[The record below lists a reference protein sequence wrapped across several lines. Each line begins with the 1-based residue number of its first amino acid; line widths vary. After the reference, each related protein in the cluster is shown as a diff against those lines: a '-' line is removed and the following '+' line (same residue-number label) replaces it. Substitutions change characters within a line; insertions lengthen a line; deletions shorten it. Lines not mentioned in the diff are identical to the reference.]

1 MPGVHWDI
9 CVATRPAMNRTETR
23 LQIALVHW
31 FRMRQIPIRERGEE
45 LELFDYQPHPPTRS
59 PGGDRH

>member
-1 MPGVHWDI
+1 
-9 CVATRPAMNRTETR
+9 MNRTETR

-31 FRMRQIPIRERGEE
+31 FRMRQIRIRERGEE

-59 PGGDRH
+59 PGGDRR